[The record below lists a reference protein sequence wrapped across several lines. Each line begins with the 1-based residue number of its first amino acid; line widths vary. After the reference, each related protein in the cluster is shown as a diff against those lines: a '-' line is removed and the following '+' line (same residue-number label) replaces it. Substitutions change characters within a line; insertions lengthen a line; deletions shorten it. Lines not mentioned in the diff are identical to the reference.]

1 MNNIKLLDVA
11 QLMTATLRLTASPAQ
26 VASLV
31 AAAKGLDWAV
41 LLDHADGHS
50 LTPLLYDTWRRAGAL
65 PHLPPASRERMQRAY
80 TDNALRNQEIC
91 RELVEV
97 HQILAEARVSH
108 LVLKGWPLV
117 ERLYTDPA
125 HRVLYDH
132 DFLVPAEQAEQGHRA
147 LRQAGFQPLPARDAW
162 VEKHLPPLWR
172 NDGYRWNGYLFD
184 PHYPRPVEIHLKLW
198 EQGWRG
204 LKVDQLPYL
213 WPRAKVCTV
222 AGQPMEILSDVDTVI
237 HLAVHFA
244 GHLVERDPRLNQ
256 LLDLAR
262 FTRLVACLD
271 WERAWAQM
279 LQANVSR
286 FVYASLYLAHRLFD
300 GALPPPSIWRRLES
314 ATPPPFRNWLARHG
328 PADVLTA
335 DFRRP
340 DKGNDY
346 RLTFLAA
353 VSTRERL
360 GIIRFAALPPLGQL
374 VVKYGVKH
382 RWLGPLYYPRYLA
395 ERASQYGRAMWGRG
409 SEL

>member
-1 MNNIKLLDVA
+1 MNNKLLNVA
-11 QLMTATLRLTASPAQ
+11 QLMTATLRLTASPAE
-26 VASLV
+26 VANLV
-31 AAAKGLDWAV
+31 AAAEGLDWTA
-41 LLDHADGHS
+41 LLDYADRHS

-65 PHLPPASRERMQRAY
+65 SHLPAASRARMERAY
-80 TDNALRNQEIC
+80 HDNALRNQEIC
-91 RELVEV
+91 RELVEI
-97 HQILAEARVSH
+97 HQILARAGVPH

-132 DFLVPAEQAEQGHRA
+132 DFLVRAERAEQGHRA
-147 LRQAGFQPLPARDAW
+147 LQQAGFRPLAAKDEW

-172 NDGYRWNGYLFD
+172 NDGYQWDGYLFD
-184 PHYPRPVEIHLKLW
+184 PHYPRPVELHLRLW

-213 WPRAKVCTV
+213 WPRARACTV
-222 AGQPMEILSDVDTVI
+222 AGQPMEVLSDVDTVI
-237 HLAVHFA
+237 HLGMHFA

-279 LQANVSR
+279 AQANVGR

-300 GALPPPSIWRRLES
+300 GVLPPPSIWGRLES
-314 ATPPPFRNWLARHG
+314 VTPPSFRDWLAEDG

-353 VSTRERL
+353 TSIWEQL
-360 GIIRFAALPPLGQL
+360 GIVRFAALPPLGQL
-374 VVKYGVKH
+374 VVKYGVKP
-382 RWLGPLYYPRYLA
+382 RWLAPLYYPRYLV
-395 ERASQYGRAMWGRG
+395 ERAGQYGRAMWGK
-409 SEL
+409 